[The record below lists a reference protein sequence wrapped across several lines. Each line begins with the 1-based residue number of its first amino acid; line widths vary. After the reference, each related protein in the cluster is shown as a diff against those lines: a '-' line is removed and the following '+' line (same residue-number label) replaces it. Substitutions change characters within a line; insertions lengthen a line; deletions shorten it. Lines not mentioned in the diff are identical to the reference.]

1 MMPTWLAG
9 LIAVAAITVAYFSC
23 MRPHLRR
30 YGCAGSG
37 SSMQEAHLDA
47 RHAPAPRR
55 PRLRLFIGV
64 AAAVAV
70 VAVVGHC
77 EPNLSELRASH
88 TPHPSLS
95 SLGSEFTVNAEHAHL
110 VDGSSMACHE
120 SVTTAVL
127 PRSAAA
133 SVGHGAVV
141 VVVAITGWQAQPAVL
156 AGRGPPGALG
166 ITRTGQDLLR
176 RFCLARR

>member
-9 LIAVAAITVAYFSC
+9 LIAVAAITVTYFSC
-23 MRPHLRR
+23 MRSHPRWS
-30 YGCAGSG
+30 GCAGSG
-37 SSMQEAHLDA
+37 SSVQDAHLDA

-95 SLGSEFTVNAEHAHL
+95 SLGSEFTVNAEYSHL
-110 VDGSSMACHE
+110 VDGSSMACPE

-127 PRSAAA
+127 PRSATV
-133 SVGHGAVV
+133 SVGHGAVLAV
-141 VVVAITGWQAQPAVL
+141 LAITGWHAQPAVL

-166 ITRTGQDLLR
+166 TARTGQDLLR

>member
-1 MMPTWLAG
+1 MPTWLAG
-9 LIAVAAITVAYFSC
+9 LIAVAAITVTYYSC

-30 YGCAGSG
+30 RGCAGSG
-37 SSMQEAHLDA
+37 SSVQDADLDA
-47 RHAPAPRR
+47 RDAVASRR
-55 PRLRLFIGV
+55 SGLRLFIGV

-77 EPNLSELRASH
+77 GSNLSGPRASD
-88 TPHPSLS
+88 TPHALLS
-95 SLGSEFTVNAEHAHL
+95 SSGSEFTVNAEHAHL
-110 VDGSSMACHE
+110 VDGSSTACHE

-127 PRSAAA
+127 PRSGTA
-133 SVGHGAVV
+133 SVARGAVMA
-141 VVVAITGWQAQPAVL
+141 VVAITGRQAQPAAL

-166 ITRTGQDLLR
+166 IALSGQDLLT

>member
-9 LIAVAAITVAYFSC
+9 LIAVAAITVTYFSC
-23 MRPHLRR
+23 MRSHPRR
-30 YGCAGSG
+30 SGCAGSG
-37 SSMQEAHLDA
+37 SSVQDGDLDA
-47 RHAPAPRR
+47 RHAPAPRQ
-55 PRLRLFIGV
+55 PGLRLFIGV

-95 SLGSEFTVNAEHAHL
+95 SLGSEFTVNAEYSHL

-120 SVTTAVL
+120 AVTTAVL
-127 PRSAAA
+127 PRSATA
-133 SVGHGAVV
+133 SVGHGAVMAV
-141 VVVAITGWQAQPAVL
+141 LAITGWQAQPALL

-166 ITRTGQDLLR
+166 TALTGQDLLR